1 MNRRRAPLLTVAV
14 MALVAIGLAACGGS
28 SNSSGSASAA
38 ANTTASGTTASAS
51 DTVSTK
57 SISGVGTVLVDSKG
71 NALYTNNQD
80 SGMNVAC
87 TGSCTAIWV
96 PLMAPSS
103 GQPTSSDQAV
113 QAKLGMVKSKSG
125 NQVTFGG
132 KPLYTFVQDSPGQ
145 VTGNDFTDN
154 FGGTS
159 FTWTV
164 ASTGPVSSTAT
175 TTSGSSSGGGSSGGY
190 GY

>member
-1 MNRRRAPLLTVAV
+1 MGSIRSKGSKMNRRRAPLLTIAV

-28 SNSSGSASAA
+28 NNSDSASAA
-38 ANTTASGTTASAS
+38 ANTTAATSGS

-57 SISGVGTVLVDSKG
+57 SVSGVGTVLVDSKG

-80 SGMNVAC
+80 SGMNIAC

-113 QAKLGMVKSKSG
+113 QSKLGMVKSNGGS
-125 NQVTFGG
+125 QVTFSG

-145 VTGNDFTDN
+145 VTGNGFTDN
-154 FGGTS
+154 FGG
-159 FTWTV
+159 
-164 ASTGPVSSTAT
+164 
-175 TTSGSSSGGGSSGGY
+175 
-190 GY
+190 